1 MLIFFSAFDIL
12 TTSEFPQRRCKRKF
26 LPHPC
31 LQLQWPRGPSG
42 WCVGRRGQLEWTRVG
57 GVTFLGKVKPQRVS
71 LPPSASFSFLECGCH
86 SWRCGSHPVT
96 VRLKATCKDS
106 GALSPSQWP
115 CASPPTLHILPMCR
129 RDYVAI
135 RGPNQILILQIR
147 K

>member
-71 LPPSASFSFLECGCH
+71 LPPSASFSFPASKSYDWKGVHEGLRRGEEREPGDAQ
-86 SWRCGSHPVT
+86 
-96 VRLKATCKDS
+96 AT
-106 GALSPSQWP
+106 AETWE
-115 CASPPTLHILPMCR
+115 PPAPNIRNAIHTCLHT
-129 RDYVAI
+129 I
-135 RGPNQILILQIR
+135 RVS
-147 K
+147 